1 MNLTATDRTLVR
13 DLAKQVAE
21 VAALAIQA
29 ERRELWKRHNRLERI
44 RPMILVFPE
53 GSWAELLPDAVL
65 QCETDAGRGLERALR
80 TRLYYHD
87 HLSDDTVIEDEWVVH
102 KAVHVTGW
110 GLQAKHI
117 PSTLPRGAWAFDPVI
132 DKPADLKQLTF
143 PEVSH
148 DEAATQ
154 RNLETAQELFGD
166 ILTVKLKGVC
176 HVSFHPMALY
186 TRLRGLEQVMV
197 DMVAEP
203 TWLHEAMA
211 FLEAGYRRQVQQY
224 VDQNLLDLNNDS
236 TYHSSGGNGYSTEL
250 PKSDCDPD
258 RIRPADMWASAE
270 AQELAQ
276 VSPDMHYEFSLQ
288 YESRLLEPFGLNG
301 YGCCEDLTRKLDHV
315 FTIPH
320 IRRISIAPH
329 ADVAVCAEKLR
340 GNYVFSWKPQ
350 PSHLVGDFNED
361 LLRRYLGHAMEVT
374 KGCVFEMILKDTH
387 TCQHR
392 PERFTRWTE
401 IARELVEGC

>member
-288 YESRLLEPFGLNG
+288 YESACWSRSVSTATAAARTSPASWITSSRFPTFGG
-301 YGCCEDLTRKLDHV
+301 SPSPRTPMSPSAQRSCGATTCSPGSRS
-315 FTIPH
+315 
-320 IRRISIAPH
+320 RRT
-329 ADVAVCAEKLR
+329 
-340 GNYVFSWKPQ
+340 WW
-350 PSHLVGDFNED
+350 
-361 LLRRYLGHAMEVT
+361 VT
-374 KGCVFEMILKDTH
+374 STKTSSGATSA
-387 TCQHR
+387 TPWR
-392 PERFTRWTE
+392 SPRAASSR
-401 IARELVEGC
+401 